1 FSIDFYLGRGLTPV
15 RTVAAFD
22 EWMARPDRPVS
33 VITGRQWSLI
43 QGRGRPDVE
52 VLATACAAT

>member
-1 FSIDFYLGRGLTPV
+1 V
-15 RTVAAFD
+15 ETVAAFD
-22 EWMARPDRPVS
+22 DWMARPDRPVS
-33 VITGRQWSLI
+33 VMTGRQWSLI